1 MHSSHARSQP
11 PSLRAQSSVRFGL
24 AKTLLS
30 FALTLSVLPGTGL
43 AGAASNATLDVN
55 GSGDAPGRG
64 QEARKNAIANA
75 RNRLLISHLEF
86 WSDSTQLSRL
96 SPILDRGATYFRNVR
111 VLSHEPDGEST
122 HVEIAAELL
131 VSKLREDIGK
141 YILPVLDHKPTVIV
155 VMQDDFGEDAVRSM
169 ANPGVSEKMVSK
181 VLNDAGFNVIDS
193 ERLRNT
199 LAPEDLL
206 ACVAGANSISA
217 EAARS
222 LFADAAIVG
231 RATISVA
238 EDKRLTNLVR
248 NRASVAIRIVRAD
261 DDAIAEELHD
271 TAVVESRD
279 AADGGPLAA
288 EDACEKL
295 KGRLTSGVIMAV
307 LFGPDDDAVKLTMT
321 GQPMERSRDE
331 IIEWMAVQKNVDAV
345 EIVSSDNGLIRLR
358 LDYHGTMGDL
368 VELLENGASLEIKR
382 VIDRDITAEFIS
394 HVGGDLDR

>member
-1 MHSSHARSQP
+1 MRCSHARSHP
-11 PSLRAQSSVRFGL
+11 SSVRAPSL
-24 AKTLLS
+24 CRALS
-30 FALTLSVLPGTGL
+30 FLIVAMAFGGVPGMHV
-43 AGAASNATLDVN
+43 ARAASDATLNVN

-64 QEARKNAIANA
+64 QEARRNAIANA

-96 SPILDRGATYFRNVR
+96 APILDRGATYFRNVR
-111 VLSHEPDGEST
+111 VLSHEPDGETT

-131 VSKLREDIGK
+131 VSKLRNDIGK
-141 YILPVLDHKPTVIV
+141 YILPALDHKPTVIV
-155 VMQDDFGEDAVRSM
+155 VMQDDFGDDAVRSM
-169 ANPGVSEKMVSK
+169 VEPGVSEKMLRK
-181 VLNDAGFNVIDS
+181 VLRDAGFNVIES

-238 EDKRLTNLVR
+238 EDARLTNLVR
-248 NRASVAIRIVRAD
+248 NRGSVAIRIVRAD
-261 DDAIAEELHD
+261 DDAIAEELHA
-271 TAVVESRD
+271 TGVVESRD
-279 AADGGPLAA
+279 AADGGPLAV

-307 LFGPDDDAVKLTMT
+307 LFSPQDDAVKLTMT
-321 GQPMERSRDE
+321 GQPVERTRDE
-331 IIEWMAVQKNVDAV
+331 IIEWLAVQKHVDAV
-345 EIVSSDNGLIRLR
+345 EIVSSDDGLIRVR
-358 LDYHGTMGDL
+358 LDYQGTMSDL
-368 VELLENGASLEIKR
+368 VERLEEGASLEIRR
-382 VIDRDITAEFIS
+382 VIDRDITAEFVS